1 MLATVME
8 AISRAALV
16 MRRIWRL
23 AILPSLLA
31 WTTLPSQAILF
42 DVNTTYTVNVG
53 GGPVTYTG
61 LDAARA
67 FANEAAFA
75 AVGQM
80 KYTMKYPANAAAYG
94 PYNATGT
101 LIADAS
107 GNQWVLTAAHNWNA
121 TIKSMNFN
129 FQKINYSVDG
139 SGTVTNTTYQASMSS
154 LIQHPNWNNT
164 YGDVGVS
171 QGWDVALFR
180 LTKTVAGITPATLY
194 TSSNEYGQTGY
205 TVGFGRLGTGTVA
218 TYDNTYQYKLAMANV
233 IDRVTAQNAPTNNI
247 SYTGGLL
254 VSDFDS
260 GSGLANT
267 LVLEGLPTP
276 PGYPPA
282 TELNPAGVITGT
294 TSSSAQLA
302 GEGGTAKGD
311 SGGPT
316 FFNDGG
322 TYKIAGIT
330 SWGVNPANF
339 YNAEAGLYGD
349 LTYMTRV
356 SQQVT
361 WINAVMAAAHNYN
374 LSGNQTVNTS
384 LTGPGGLYQS
394 GFGRLVLSGTNDY
407 TGGTVISG
415 GTLEVA
421 NRFALGTGE
430 VTVADGGLILDAGI
444 DVPNAITIAGSAA
457 TFTHN
462 VLTGDALAS
471 TISSSIGGTDTTA
484 TILSGT
490 ASSDGSIVSE
500 FHDISIAHNDGIR
513 ISDVFSLSGVPVIS
527 GLERDAFTLELFS
540 LTPVDDSSFI
550 AWLDSNDTWVNAVN
564 GNIGASTP
572 TFVAGAWNAAY
583 GLGTYGVDTAN
594 NTVWAVLNHNSDF
607 AVVPEPGAF
616 TLAFLGLGILLVCRG
631 RLLKRCC

>member
-1 MLATVME
+1 
-8 AISRAALV
+8 
-16 MRRIWRL
+16 MRRIWRFS
-23 AILPSLLA
+23 ILPLLLA
-31 WTTLPSQAILF
+31 ATIVPSQAILF

-53 GGPVTYTG
+53 GGPVTYMG

-67 FANEAAFA
+67 FANESAFA

-80 KYTMKYPANAAAYG
+80 KYTMKYPADAAAYG

-139 SGTVTNTTYQASMSS
+139 SNNVTGTVINTTYQASMNS
-154 LIQHPNWNNT
+154 LIQHPNWNT

-180 LTKTVAGITPATLY
+180 LTKTVTGITPASLY
-194 TSSNEYGQTGY
+194 TSTNEYLQTGY

-218 TYDNTYQYKLAMANV
+218 AYDNTYQYKLAMANV
-233 IDRVTAQNAPTNNI
+233 IDRVTAQNASTNNI
-247 SYTGGLL
+247 TYTGGLL

-260 GSGLANT
+260 GSWAANT

-276 PGYPPA
+276 QGYPP
-282 TELNPAGVITGT
+282 TTVLNPAGVITGT
-294 TSSSAQLA
+294 TSSSTQLA

-316 FFNDGG
+316 FINDGG

-330 SWGVNPANF
+330 SWGVNPAN
-339 YNAEAGLYGD
+339 YYDTVSGLYGD

-361 WINAVMAAAHNYN
+361 WINAVMATAYNYN
-374 LSGNQTVNTS
+374 LSGNQTVSTS

-394 GFGRLVLSGTNDY
+394 GFGRLVLSGTNAY
-407 TGGTVISG
+407 TGGTVISS

-421 NRFALGTGE
+421 NNSALGTSE
-430 VTVADGGLILDAGI
+430 VTVADGELILDAG
-444 DVPNAITIAGSAA
+444 VKVTNAITIAGSTA
-457 TFTHN
+457 TVTRN
-462 VLTGDALAS
+462 VQAGDSLAS
-471 TISSSIGGTDTTA
+471 TINSSIGGTDASTSSSTMSA
-484 TILSGT
+484 CAIDG
-490 ASSDGSIVSE
+490 ASS
-500 FHDISIAHNDGIR
+500 N
-513 ISDVFSLSGVPVIS
+513 L
-527 GLERDAFTLELFS
+527 S
-540 LTPVDDSSFI
+540 LTTCAACWMSIWSPRSCC
-550 AWLDSNDTWVNAVN
+550 
-564 GNIGASTP
+564 
-572 TFVAGAWNAAY
+572 AGRPRSA
-583 GLGTYGVDTAN
+583 
-594 NTVWAVLNHNSDF
+594 
-607 AVVPEPGAF
+607 
-616 TLAFLGLGILLVCRG
+616 
-631 RLLKRCC
+631 